1 MLRILI
7 LGGSGMLGHQ
17 LWRHFSSK
25 FPETYTTIRRT
36 CSDYKNHGLLS
47 SINVIE
53 SVDARRFE
61 FLKGVIAGIHPDI
74 IINCIGITKRR
85 EEEGNYIESIMLNSL
100 LPHKLAEWGE
110 SQGAKIVN
118 FSTDCVFDGKLGNY
132 TEGSQTSAEDLYGRT
147 KALGE
152 ISGKSSLTIRSS
164 FIGQELQNGTELFEW
179 FLAQTGAVKGFRNT
193 IYTGLTTIELGRIV
207 ERLIVEY
214 PECSGLYHVSSEPL
228 SKYELLGLI
237 REKLQ
242 LNIDIIPDNTFKCNR
257 SLNSK
262 KFRREFNYSPPS
274 WEDMIDELADD
285 LMRRRDG
292 F

>member
-1 MLRILI
+1 MRILI

-47 SINVIE
+47 SNNVIE

-61 FLKGVIAGIHPDI
+61 FLEGVITGVHPDI
-74 IINCIGITKRR
+74 ILNCIGITKRR

-100 LPHKLAEWGE
+100 LPHKLAGWGE
-110 SQGAKIVN
+110 SHGAKIVN

-179 FLAQTGAVKGFRNT
+179 FVSQRGTVEGFRGA
-193 IYTGLTTIELGRIV
+193 IYTGLTTLEFSRIV
-207 ERLIVEY
+207 ERLIIEY
-214 PECSGLYHVSSEPL
+214 PECSGLYHVSSEPI
-228 SKYELLGLI
+228 SKYELLKII
-237 REKLQ
+237 RKKLQ
-242 LNIDIIPDNTFKCNR
+242 LNINIIPDNTFKCNR
-257 SLNSK
+257 SLNSE

-274 WEDMIDELADD
+274 WEDMIDELAND